1 MGYDQIYG
9 QDLWKKGKISKHY
22 VQTSLKLFSYFYL
35 DLYFKNLRAV
45 NKKDY
50 YDSLDQSFND
60 QP

>member
-35 DLYFKNLRAV
+35 DLYFKNLRA
-45 NKKDY
+45 
-50 YDSLDQSFND
+50 DQRRIKL
-60 QP
+60 